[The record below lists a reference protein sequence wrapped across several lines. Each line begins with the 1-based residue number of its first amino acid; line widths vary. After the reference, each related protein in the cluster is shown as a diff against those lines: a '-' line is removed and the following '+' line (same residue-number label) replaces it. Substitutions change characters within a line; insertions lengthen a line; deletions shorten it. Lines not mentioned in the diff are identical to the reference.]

1 MRENFPRQ
9 RKLFSQSEKKFF
21 LVRKIIE
28 AFWGGNLPEMTA
40 MRNCV
45 KKIAKE

>member
-1 MRENFPRQ
+1 MCDNFPRQ

-21 LVRKIIE
+21 LVRKIIR